1 MEIFSWKKIC
11 YYFVIFIIKEACHFR
26 IYPNLQIIK
35 GYICNKELL
44 IKRILENESFLS
56 RLNLE
61 SIPYICI
68 KYNQRFISITLLHI
82 YKTHKS
88 IIIRDQKFRVGNI

>member
-1 MEIFSWKKIC
+1 MEIFLWKKVC
-11 YYFVIFIIKEACHFR
+11 YFVIFIIKEVCHFH
-26 IYPNLQIIK
+26 IYPNLQIIE
-35 GYICNKELL
+35 GYICSKELL

-68 KYNQRFISITLLHI
+68 KYNQHFVSITLLHI
-82 YKTHKS
+82 YKAHK
-88 IIIRDQKFRVGNI
+88 